1 MMTSQLQLNAVLV
14 VVAMLLVLRTSVLMT
29 SPFLT
34 QVDSHVMLILC
45 SQVIV
50 VSTMTMILPQPKP
63 AAHVKIMI
71 EKALRVVLVKTTA
84 AFAKMKIPASF
95 HLSLISYNGF
105 SISLGEKLLKS
116 QA

>member
-14 VVAMLLVLRTSVLMT
+14 VVAMLLVLRTPVLMIT
-29 SPFLT
+29 LSLT
-34 QVDSHVMLILC
+34 QGGSHVMLTLC

-50 VSTMTMILPQPKP
+50 EGTMTMILLQLKP

-71 EKALRVVLVKTTA
+71 GKALRVVLVKTTA

-105 SISLGEKLLKS
+105 SVSLGDQLLKS
-116 QA
+116 